1 MKSILKFSVLFILV
15 VCLSVGSA
23 SVSFL
28 VTKNIL
34 KKEASLTPK
43 NVPAS
48 LESTYHAENA
58 SVSEPSQKF
67 DFYTV
72 RLEGDS
78 LNVYASHGEN
88 EEFLYNAEIC
98 SSDLSSEDTLLLTSG
113 VTLENSS
120 RLTEFLEDFTS

>member
-1 MKSILKFSVLFILV
+1 MKSIVKFSVLFILV
-15 VCLSVGSA
+15 VCLSVGAA
-23 SVSFL
+23 SISFL

-34 KKEASLTPK
+34 KKEASLSPK
-43 NVPAS
+43 NVPAAA
-48 LESTYHAENA
+48 ESTYHAESTGA
-58 SVSEPSQKF
+58 SDTPQKF

-72 RLEGDS
+72 RLEGDN
-78 LNVYASHGEN
+78 LNVYASHGKN

-98 SSDLSSEDTLLLTSG
+98 SSNLSSEDTLLLTSG